1 MNPSEEYR
9 RRLQARRDTVEH
21 YKRLD
26 RLIGNAR
33 LIVGLAFFSA
43 IWLAAGPHVVSGWWV
58 LLPLVVFVVLVART
72 ERVRASGRQAQRSV
86 VYYERG
92 LARIEDRWI
101 GTGDPGRAFFDE
113 SHPYSMDLDIFGKGS
128 LIRVALFSPHAFWRT
143 DAGGLAQGPRS
154 T

>member
-1 MNPSEEYR
+1 MNPTEEYR

-33 LIVGLAFFSA
+33 LIVGLTFFLA
-43 IWLAAGPHVVSGWWV
+43 VWLAAGPHAVSGWWV
-58 LLPLVVFVVLVART
+58 FLPLVVFVVLVART

-92 LARIEDRWI
+92 LARIN
-101 GTGDPGRAFFDE
+101 
-113 SHPYSMDLDIFGKGS
+113 
-128 LIRVALFSPHAFWRT
+128 
-143 DAGGLAQGPRS
+143 
-154 T
+154 